1 MTKALGMIETQG
13 LATSIEA
20 VDVMLKNS
28 YVQLVQQSMVDAALV
43 TILIEGDVSAVKAAV
58 EAGVELAKRRGALV
72 AFHVIPHPDL
82 STNHLIRMK
91 AADGYEANKMD
102 NKPNV
107 NKKDAENESNQDEVK
122 E

>member
-1 MTKALGMIETQG
+1 MTKALGMIETRG

-20 VDVMLKNS
+20 ADVMLKNS

-58 EAGVELAKRRGALV
+58 EAGAELAKRRGALV

-82 STNHLIRMK
+82 GTNQLIRNQQD
-91 AADGYEANKMD
+91 DGNASKKTDKKSQVNET
-102 NKPNV
+102 NV
-107 NKKDAENESNQDEVK
+107 EK
-122 E
+122 EKN